1 MTNDFKLLPIMNR
14 LTTLFEHKTAD
25 VLNVYFTAGFPQLH
39 DTVPILKALQDAGAD
54 LVEIGMPYSDPVAD
68 GETIQRSN
76 QQALEN
82 GMTVATLFEQ
92 LRGIREQGITVPILL
107 MGYLNPVVQFGVE
120 KFCQQC
126 QEVGVDGVIL
136 PDLPLEVYERQ
147 YRPLFAQYN
156 LKVVFLVTP
165 QTSAAR
171 VRQLDALADGFIYLV
186 AAAGTTGAQTDMNA
200 DVDAYLSRTKALGL
214 QNPTLVGFGISD
226 AASFAAASRHT
237 TGAII
242 GSAFIRLLQQ
252 TPAEKHTEAIT
263 EFVSSIRA

>member
-1 MTNDFKLLPIMNR
+1 MNR
-14 LTTLFEHKTAD
+14 LTKLFQHKTAD
-25 VLNVYFTAGFPQLH
+25 VLNVYFTAGFPQLN
-39 DTVPILKALQDAGAD
+39 DTVPVLRALQEAGAD

-82 GMTVATLFEQ
+82 GMTVGKLFEQ
-92 LRGIREQGITVPILL
+92 LQDIRQQGITVPILL

-120 KFCQQC
+120 KFCQHC
-126 QEVGVDGVIL
+126 QVVGIDGVIL
-136 PDLPLEVYERQ
+136 PDLPLEVYERE
-147 YRPLFAQYN
+147 YRPLFAEYG
-156 LKVVFLVTP
+156 LKAVFLVTP

-214 QNPTLVGFGISD
+214 RNPTLVGFGISD

-252 TPAEKHTEAIT
+252 TPAGERTAAIHD
-263 EFVSSIRA
+263 FVAGIRPVPA

>member
-1 MTNDFKLLPIMNR
+1 MTDGFILLLCLMNR
-14 LTTLFEHKTAD
+14 LTTLFQQKTAD
-25 VLNVYFTAGFPQLH
+25 VLNVYFTAGFPQLD
-39 DTVPILKALQDAGAD
+39 DTVPILRALQDSGAD

-82 GMTVATLFEQ
+82 GMTVAKLFEQ
-92 LRGIREQGITVPILL
+92 LQGIREQGITVPILL
-107 MGYLNPVVQFGVE
+107 MGYLNPVVQFGIE

-126 QEVGVDGVIL
+126 QAVGVDGIIL
-136 PDLPLEVYERQ
+136 PDLPLQVYERE
-147 YRPLFAQYN
+147 YKPLFAQYG
-156 LKVVFLVTP
+156 LKVVTP

-171 VRQLDALADGFIYLV
+171 VRQLDELADGFIYLV
-186 AAAGTTGAQTDMNA
+186 AAAGTTGSQTDMNA
-200 DVDAYLSRTKALGL
+200 DVDAYLSRTKDLGL
-214 QNPTLVGFGISD
+214 HNPTLVGFGISD

-252 TPAEKHTEAIT
+252 TPAPTRESAIQ
-263 EFVSSIRA
+263 EFVHSIRA

>member
-1 MTNDFKLLPIMNR
+1 MNR
-14 LTTLFEHKTAD
+14 LTSLFQRKASD
-25 VLNVYFTAGFPQLH
+25 VLNVYFTAGFPQLG
-39 DTVPILKALQDAGAD
+39 DTVPILESLQEAGAD

-82 GMTVATLFEQ
+82 GMTVARLFEQ
-92 LRGIREQGITVPILL
+92 LQGIREQGLTVPILL
-107 MGYLNPVVQFGVE
+107 MGYLNPVVQFGIE

-126 QEVGVDGVIL
+126 QAVGVDGVIL
-136 PDLPLEVYERQ
+136 PDLPLEVYERE
-147 YRPLFAQYN
+147 YKALFAQHD

-165 QTSAAR
+165 QTSPAR
-171 VRQLDALADGFIYLV
+171 VRQLDGLADGFIYLV

-214 QNPTLVGFGISD
+214 RNPTLVGFGISD

-242 GSAFIRLLQQ
+242 GSAFIRLLQG
-252 TPAEKHTEAIT
+252 TPASERPAAIKD
-263 EFVSSIRA
+263 FVAGIRP

>member
-1 MTNDFKLLPIMNR
+1 MSR
-14 LTTLFEHKTAD
+14 LTTLFQRKTAD
-25 VLNVYFTAGFPQLH
+25 VLNVYFTAGFPKLH
-39 DTVPILKALQDAGAD
+39 DTVPILKSLQDAGAD

-76 QQALEN
+76 QQALDN

-92 LRGIREQGITVPILL
+92 LQGIREQGITVPILL
-107 MGYLNPVVQFGVE
+107 MGYLNPVVQFGIE
-120 KFCQQC
+120 QFCRQC
-126 QEVGVDGVIL
+126 QAVGIDGLIL
-136 PDLPLEVYERQ
+136 PDLPLEIYERE
-147 YRPLFAQYN
+147 YKPLFAQYG
-156 LKVVFLVTP
+156 LQVVFLVTP

-200 DVDAYLSRTKALGL
+200 DVDAYLSRTRALGL
-214 QNPTLVGFGISD
+214 RNPTLVGFGISD

-252 TPAEKHTEAIT
+252 TPAGQQAAAIKH
-263 EFVSSIRA
+263 FVVSIRPAAVAA

>member
-1 MTNDFKLLPIMNR
+1 MNR
-14 LTTLFEHKTAD
+14 LTTLFQHKTAD

-39 DTVPILKALQDAGAD
+39 DTVPILKSLQDAGAD

-76 QQALEN
+76 QQALDN

-92 LRGIREQGITVPILL
+92 LQDIRQQGITVPILL

-136 PDLPLEVYERQ
+136 PDLPLEVFEREYQ
-147 YRPLFAQYN
+147 PLFTKYG
-156 LKVVFLVTP
+156 LKNVFLVTP

-171 VRQLDALADGFIYLV
+171 VRQLDGLADGFIYLV

-200 DVDAYLSRTKALGL
+200 DVDAYLRRTKVLGL
-214 QNPTLVGFGISD
+214 RNPTLVGFGISD

-242 GSAFIRLLQQ
+242 GSAFIRLLQN
-252 TPAEKHTEAIT
+252 TPAEGQRQAIQD
-263 EFVSSIRA
+263 FVAGIRPVPEPA

>member
-1 MTNDFKLLPIMNR
+1 MNR
-14 LTTLFEHKTAD
+14 LTTLFQTKTAD
-25 VLNVYFTAGFPQLH
+25 VLNVYFTAGFPQLS

-76 QQALEN
+76 QQALDN

-92 LRGIREQGITVPILL
+92 LQSIRQQGITVPVLL

-120 KFCQQC
+120 RFCQHC
-126 QEVGVDGVIL
+126 QAAGVDGLIL
-136 PDLPLEVYERQ
+136 PDLPLEVYQREYQ
-147 YRPLFAQYN
+147 TLFAHYGLQ
-156 LKVVFLVTP
+156 VVFLITP

-171 VRQLDALADGFIYLV
+171 VRQLDALADGFLYLV
-186 AAAGTTGAQTDMNA
+186 AAAGTTGLQTHMNA
-200 DVDAYLSRTKALGL
+200 DVDAYLARAQALGL
-214 QNPTLVGFGISD
+214 RNPTLVGFGISD

-252 TPAEKHTEAIT
+252 TPAVERDAAIRD
-263 EFVSSIRA
+263 FVAGIRP

>member
-1 MTNDFKLLPIMNR
+1 MNR
-14 LTTLFEHKTAD
+14 LTTLFQHKTSD
-25 VLNVYFTAGFPQLH
+25 VLNVYFTAGFPQLG

-92 LRGIREQGITVPILL
+92 LQGVRQQGLTVPILL
-107 MGYLNPVVQFGVE
+107 MGYLNPVVQFGIE
-120 KFCQQC
+120 KFCQHC
-126 QEVGVDGVIL
+126 QAVGVDGVIL
-136 PDLPLEVYERQ
+136 PDLPLEVYERE
-147 YRPLFAQYN
+147 YKPLFAQYG
-156 LKVVFLVTP
+156 LQVVFLVTP

-171 VRQLDALADGFIYLV
+171 VRQLDALADG
-186 AAAGTTGAQTDMNA
+186 GTTGAQTDMNA

-214 QNPTLVGFGISD
+214 RNPTLVGFGISD

-242 GSAFIRLLQQ
+242 GSAFIRLLQDV
-252 TPAEKHTEAIT
+252 PAAQRAEAI
-263 EFVSSIRA
+263 ERFVQGIRA